1 MIEFDSIEA
10 QRRTGGKLVLACNA
24 AMVVLTPLASV
35 VAGNPVAKL
44 AGAATVLALVA
55 FAAYRLAAHHF
66 GQRLVSA
73 LVLVAQV
80 ALFVLAFTGSP
91 LQAEA
96 RMAFLAALA
105 LLVAYGEWRIIAAAA
120 LAVAGCHGAAELF
133 SPQALG
139 GGGGLMATAFAIG
152 VTIVTAWSLIWMT
165 AGVSRLFSTVST
177 RTRNAERAA
186 EQAEEAREAVLAER
200 SAREQSVA
208 ERAALKA
215 AMEAEQ
221 NLVVAELDAAITR
234 LADGD
239 LTWRLNQ
246 TFAERYEG
254 LRANFNQALERLEAA
269 MGDVTTRAST
279 MSAGVNDMSRA
290 SDELARRTEQ
300 QAASLIQTATALG
313 QVTVAVNE
321 TAENAR
327 QANAAAEGARQ
338 EAERSD
344 PVVTEAVEAMT
355 QIESSSGQIGR
366 IIGVIDEI
374 AFQTNLLALN
384 AGVEAARAGES
395 GRGFAV
401 VAQEVRALAQRS
413 ANAASEIKTL
423 ISASTAQVSAGVE
436 RVART
441 REALQRIVARVA
453 EIDGQVN
460 AIARS
465 ALDQAQ
471 SLRDVNTTVGEM
483 DRVVQQNAAMVEE
496 TTAAAHALR
505 SEAQDLSDRIRL
517 FKIGGGAAVSRRR
530 AA

>member
-1 MIEFDSIEA
+1 MIAFDSIEA

-24 AMVVLTPLASV
+24 AMVALTPIAS
-35 VAGNPVAKL
+35 ALSGNPGAKL
-44 AGAATVLALVA
+44 AGFATLLALVA
-55 FAAYRLAAHHF
+55 FVAYRLAADHF

-73 LVLVAQV
+73 LVLVGQV
-80 ALFVLAFTGSP
+80 ALFVLAFHGSP
-91 LQAEA
+91 LQSEA
-96 RMAFLAALA
+96 RLAFLAALA
-105 LLVAYGEWRIIAAAA
+105 LLVAYGEWRIIAAGA
-120 LAVAGCHGAAELF
+120 LAVAACHGAAEVF
-133 SPQALG
+133 SPHALG
-139 GGGGLMATAFAIG
+139 GGGGLMATGFAIG
-152 VTIVTAWSLIWMT
+152 VTAATAWSLIWMT
-165 AGVSRLFSTVST
+165 AGVSQLFSTVSA

-186 EQAEEAREAVLAER
+186 ELAEEAREAVVAER
-200 SAREQSVA
+200 NAREQSVA

-221 NLVVAELDAAITR
+221 SLVVTELDAALTK

-239 LTWRLNQ
+239 LTWRLTQ
-246 TFAERYEG
+246 SFAERYEG
-254 LRANFNQALERLEAA
+254 LRGNFNQALERLEAA

-300 QAASLIQTATALG
+300 QAASLVQTATALG

-344 PVVTEAVEAMT
+344 PVVTEAVNAMT
-355 QIESSSGQIGR
+355 QIETSSGQISR

-413 ANAASEIKTL
+413 ADAASEIKAL
-423 ISASTAQVSAGVE
+423 ISASTTQVSAGVE

-453 EIDGQVN
+453 EIDSQVN

-465 ALDQAQ
+465 ANDQAQ
-471 SLRDVNTTVGEM
+471 SLREVNTTVGEM

-505 SEAQDLSDRIRL
+505 SEALDLSDRIGL
-517 FKIGGGAAVSRRR
+517 FKISGRRSGSARQAA
-530 AA
+530 